1 MHLKVGYG
9 RSRKASWRKQ
19 QWSQALDSAWAMRMD
34 VPGADINITKGT
46 SMFANNG
53 KRLTEERRWWVLS
66 V

>member
-1 MHLKVGYG
+1 
-9 RSRKASWRKQ
+9 
-19 QWSQALDSAWAMRMD
+19 MRMD